1 MKLPNGER
9 AVVDIAKLTDYC
21 LNPEHPRGKHKARVF
36 AAALGLT
43 ADRADDLRSALLEAA
58 VAAEAVAGDQDQ
70 YGQRYVVDF
79 TMEGVSGS
87 VLIRST
93 WIVRAG
99 EEFPRLTSC
108 FVA

>member
-9 AVVDIAKLTDYC
+9 AIVDIAKLTEYC

-43 ADRADDLRSALLEAA
+43 ADRADELRSALLEAA
-58 VAAEAVAGDQDQ
+58 VAAEAVVTDQDQ

-79 TMEGVSGS
+79 TMEGAAGP
-87 VLIRST
+87 VLVRST
-93 WIVRAG
+93 WITRAG
-99 EEFPRLTSC
+99 EDFPRLTSC